1 MEYKSAVIS
10 IGNELLIGKTI
21 NGNMGFLGSELAAM
35 GFPVDVCE
43 MINDERDAILES
55 ITRCW
60 EKYDVVITT
69 GGLGPTEDDITRN
82 VIADFFG
89 KKLQFDDEV
98 WEHIT
103 KMFKHRRTKMAD
115 SNKVQAMIPEDFTV
129 LRNDRGTAPGLY
141 YSEGGKHFFALPGVP
156 AEMTHL
162 FNFHLREI
170 LKDNFDDISGMVQ
183 QDLHTFG
190 VSESGLAEMIS
201 EKELPEGAHLAWL
214 PQTGRVDLRIY
225 GSDMEALKAAR
236 EVVVRKAGEFIW
248 AIDAESPA
256 AVLLDWLK
264 ERKLKLAIAESC
276 TGGWVQKHITA
287 VPGSSEAYLG
297 GVVSYSN
304 ESKMKLLGVK
314 ESTLAEHGAVSS
326 ETVLEMARG
335 VQELFDAD
343 ISIAVTGVAGPDGGT
358 EVNPV
363 GTVYFG
369 FRVGDKS
376 FEAKQISS
384 GGRDRI
390 RHRAAEAAILFL
402 YNFLMDE

>member
-21 NGNMGFLGSELAAM
+21 NSNMGFLGSELAAM

-43 MINDERDAILES
+43 MINDERDAINQS
-55 ITRCW
+55 IRRSW
-60 EKYDVVITT
+60 EKYDVVICT

-89 KKLQFDDEV
+89 KKLLFDEEV
-98 WEHIT
+98 WEHISN
-103 KMFKHRRTKMAD
+103 MFKHRKTKMAD
-115 SNKVQAMIPEDFTV
+115 SNRVQAMVPEDFSI
-129 LRNDRGTAPGLY
+129 LKNDRGTAPGLY

-156 AEMTHL
+156 REMKYL
-162 FNFHLREI
+162 FDLHLRKI
-170 LKDNFDDISGMVQ
+170 LVENFSDISGVVQ

-190 VSESGLAEMIS
+190 VSESALAEMIS
-201 EKELPEGAHLAWL
+201 EKELPKGAHLAWL

-225 GSDMEALKAAR
+225 GSDMQALKEAR
-236 EVVVRKAGEFIW
+236 EVVVRKAGEYIW

-256 AVLLDWLK
+256 AVLLSWLK
-264 ERKLKLAIAESC
+264 ERGLKLSIAESC

-287 VPGSSEAYLG
+287 VPGSSESYLG

-304 ESKMKLLGVK
+304 ESKIRLLGVR
-314 ESTLAEHGAVSS
+314 EDTLREHGAVSA

-335 VQELFDAD
+335 VQKLFDSD
-343 ISIAVTGVAGPDGGT
+343 ISIAVTGVAGPGGGT
-358 EVNPV
+358 QVNPV

-369 FRVGDKS
+369 FCVFDKC
-376 FEAKQISS
+376 FETMQISS
-384 GGRDRI
+384 GDRNSI
-390 RHRAAEAAILFL
+390 RHRAAEAAILHL
-402 YNFLMDE
+402 YKYLMDE

>member
-335 VQELFDAD
+335 VKELFDAD